1 MDTRQTFFSSIEA
14 FNSLEWNYLFK
25 ALEVMNFGPMF
36 RKWIHTFYSNITSCA
51 MNNGYAS
58 DVFQLCGSVRHGCPL
73 SGLLLVLAIEVLAQA
88 IRQNEN
94 ICARVV

>member
-1 MDTRQTFFSSIEA
+1 
-14 FNSLEWNYLFK
+14 
-25 ALEVMNFGPMF
+25 
-36 RKWIHTFYSNITSCA
+36 

-58 DVFQLCGSVRHGCPL
+58 DVFQLCGSVRQGCPL